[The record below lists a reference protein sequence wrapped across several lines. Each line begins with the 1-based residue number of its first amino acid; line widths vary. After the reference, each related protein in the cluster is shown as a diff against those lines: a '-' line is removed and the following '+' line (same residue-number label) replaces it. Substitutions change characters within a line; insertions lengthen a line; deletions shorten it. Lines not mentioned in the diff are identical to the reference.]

1 VRLGSEVSNADH
13 AARRTSKAKGD
24 WTMIIFAGFFL
35 LLMQSRALLD
45 HPTADPRL
53 VPVGRFRA
61 IHKVWVLEDSNIHD
75 IRASLARQTCFV
87 PADDVAL
94 GNLLGPPPLV
104 ADERLRRLMATF
116 RDATLTVHVK
126 LEVPPNKRNPG
137 IEDTIA
143 AYSAVLKDAN
153 GAVLWRGARRE
164 QRGKISPLDAELF
177 LLADLGSAAC
187 SK

>member
-1 VRLGSEVSNADH
+1 MV
-13 AARRTSKAKGD
+13 
-24 WTMIIFAGFFL
+24 MFAGFFF

-45 HPTADPRL
+45 HPTADARV
-53 VPVGRFRA
+53 VPAGRFKA
-61 IHKVWVLEDSNIHD
+61 IHKVWVVEDSNIHD
-75 IRASLARQTCFV
+75 IRANLARQTCFV

-94 GNLLGPPPLV
+94 GNLVGPPAL
-104 ADERLRRLMATF
+104 ATGERLKRLMATF

-126 LEVPPNKRNPG
+126 LGVPPNKKNPG

-153 GAVLWRGARRE
+153 DAVLWRGARRE

-177 LLADLGSAAC
+177 LLADLRSAAC